1 MSMNP
6 TLAAMYNTHGAAQA
20 LQEEQQKVAHLT
32 LFAKSAAAKGINLN
46 ELDQDTTEALYA
58 AFTQKLAEESGEA
71 KEEEKEEG
79 HKEPDG
85 DEGKEGPG
93 DKDGDEGKEEEKKA
107 YAQFLAMQDWREK
120 TAEADFLGRQMAHS
134 FWNEFQEIQKTA
146 AEIPGHVPTKRGV
159 GPELSASK
167 RMLQQG
173 RDAFRKLKGDAS
185 ASWSAATPKQK
196 ALAIGGTALGAGALG
211 ALGAAGY
218 AAKKHHDK
226 KNEEGGEKEASAP
239 VTEFDIKA
247 AQYAVKLA
255 EAATWDPEEAAQ
267 RLEARLILGAPAMDK
282 TASALGDFNTA
293 IHTRALELLESAG
306 YPVDWSQG

>member
-20 LQEEQQKVAHLT
+20 LQEEQQKVAHLA
-32 LFAKSAAAKGINLN
+32 LFAKSAAARGINLN
-46 ELDQDTTEALYA
+46 ELDQDTTNALYA

-79 HKEPDG
+79 HKEP
-85 DEGKEGPG
+85 
-93 DKDGDEGKEEEKKA
+93 DGDEGKEEEKKA

-134 FWNEFQEIQKTA
+134 FWSEFQEIQKTA
-146 AEIPGHVPTKRGV
+146 AEIPGHVPTKQGV

-196 ALAIGGTALGAGALG
+196 ALAIGGTALGAG